1 MPVSE
6 FSADSLCLISLK
18 NEKTKFKV
26 ALRKYLNT
34 HSFYWVDV
42 RKYLNTHS
50 FYSVDEL
57 FMYKDGSQ
65 WGM

>member
-6 FSADSLCLISLK
+6 FSTDSLWVSCLK
-18 NEKTKFKV
+18 NEKTKFKA
-26 ALRKYLNT
+26 AL
-34 HSFYWVDV
+34 

-57 FMYKDGSQ
+57 FMYKDSEVCNTFIVFKCKIL
-65 WGM
+65 